1 MEKTKKGNF
10 RNSKGLSHLKKTS
23 TNFSSTKKGT
33 FKKEDLNEYKKTK
46 ENEQEKKIREQ
57 NQKDKEQHLNNEN
70 EIKDLDLAFSNL
82 EKEYEEIKNK
92 NTELN
97 KQITLYSNDINIKNK
112 LISTKKTNLKA
123 LKEKNL
129 KLEKQLMDL
138 KKELEEQLNQNENEE
153 ENRPIS
159 INQLFQNVLFRM
171 GNNPGNFFL
180 NLNNHQEEN
189 DNNNDRG
196 LSSEQLLNLPNSKY
210 SKFDNNSEKCDIC
223 GFVFCYNDTIS
234 KLDTCRHIFHREC
247 LFNFLQ
253 DKSSSKCPTCKIN
266 IF

>member
-1 MEKTKKGNF
+1 
-10 RNSKGLSHLKKTS
+10 
-23 TNFSSTKKGT
+23 
-33 FKKEDLNEYKKTK
+33 
-46 ENEQEKKIREQ
+46 
-57 NQKDKEQHLNNEN
+57 
-70 EIKDLDLAFSNL
+70 
-82 EKEYEEIKNK
+82 
-92 NTELN
+92 
-97 KQITLYSNDINIKNK
+97 
-112 LISTKKTNLKA
+112 
-123 LKEKNL
+123 
-129 KLEKQLMDL
+129 MDL

-234 KLDTCRHIFHREC
+234 KLDRCRHIFHREC